1 MLYGL
6 FIVLIPL
13 FMGYLFKINQAKY
26 LFYVGRI
33 SMFCLYF
40 ILFLMGGLLGQLD
53 NLAITLPS
61 IGYTALIM
69 GLIIQLC
76 NIGCFLAF
84 ELLVPF
90 KLEIQ
95 SNTPPPSR
103 LKLVAESMLLCS
115 MILIG
120 GSVGFFIKDN
130 IVFSSE
136 ISIYPLVVMVFCVG
150 VQLRNSGIPIRQVF
164 MNKRGIQLSIIL
176 LMSALI
182 SGVIIAKV
190 CGFSIMQGLTF
201 VSGLGWY
208 SLSSTL
214 ISSTWGAE
222 LGSIAFFNDLSRE
235 IYALFTVPL
244 FMRHFPSMAIGLTG
258 ATALDVSLPLIQK
271 TGGVKTIPIAISF
284 GFIINLII
292 PLLLAFFISLTA

>member
-6 FIVLIPL
+6 SIVLIPL
-13 FMGYLFKINQAKY
+13 FIGYLFKINQAKY
-26 LFYVGRI
+26 LSYISRI
-33 SMFCLYF
+33 SMLCLYF

-53 NLAITLPS
+53 NLSTILPT

-76 NIGCFLAF
+76 NIVCFLAF

-90 KLEIQ
+90 KLDIQ
-95 SNTPPPSR
+95 SNEPPPSR

-120 GSVGFFIKDN
+120 GIIGFILKEYFIFPTGISV
-130 IVFSSE
+130 
-136 ISIYPLVVMVFCVG
+136 YPLVVMVLCVG
-150 VQLRNSGIPIRQVF
+150 IQLRNSGIPLRHVF
-164 MNKRGIQLSIIL
+164 MNKRGIQLSIVL
-176 LMSALI
+176 LISAAI
-182 SGVIIAKV
+182 SGVIIAKI
-190 CGFSIMQGLTF
+190 CNFSVMQGLTF

-214 ISSTWGAE
+214 ISNAWGAE

-235 IYALFTVPL
+235 IYGLFTVPL
-244 FMRHFPSMAIGLTG
+244 FMRYFPSMAIGLTG

-271 TGGVKTIPIAISF
+271 TGGIQTIPVAISF
-284 GFIINLII
+284 GFIINLAI
-292 PLLLAFFISLTA
+292 PILLALFISLTA